1 MTWTKL
7 SDDYSDDCW
16 ELSDA
21 AYRLHTEGLTW
32 SNRKLLDGRLP
43 KDDVRRWAKR
53 PEAADELVACG
64 WWEDHGDEYQ
74 IVHHACYQRT
84 REQVLA
90 QQQRS
95 RGNGQRGGRPTGPP
109 RERSP
114 RKPRQVTQKETQ
126 TGTQVGFRTGK
137 ASNGKPRQEPTQV
150 TQLPTQRDGTG
161 HLSNYSPN
169 VRLRTRG
176 ELPKSGTSL
185 AETAKSGNDGNGWPE
200 WHGQGPDPFE
210 EHA

>member
-32 SNRKLLDGRLP
+32 SNRKLLDGTLP

-64 WWEDHGDEYQ
+64 WWEDRGDEYQ
-74 IVHHACYQRT
+74 IIHHACYQRT

-95 RGNGQRGGRPTGPP
+95 RGNGQRGGRPAGPP
-109 RERSP
+109 RERAP
-114 RKPRQVTQKETQ
+114 RKPRRVTQKETHEETQ
-126 TGTQVGFRTGK
+126 TDTRVGFYDEAESSGK
-137 ASNGKPRQEPTQV
+137 PTQV
-150 TQLPTQRDGTG
+150 TQLPTQRDGSG
-161 HLSNYSPN
+161 RDRPGQEN
-169 VRLRTRG
+169 R
-176 ELPKSGTSL
+176 GTSL
-185 AETAKSGNDGNGWPE
+185 VAEPKSDSGRLPRWR
-200 WHGQGPDPFE
+200 GQGPSPFE
-210 EHA
+210 EYA

>member
-32 SNRKLLDGRLP
+32 SNRKLLNGSLP

-53 PEAADELVACG
+53 PEAADELVARG
-64 WWEDHGDEYQ
+64 WWKDHGDEYQ
-74 IVHHACYQRT
+74 IIHHACYQRT

-90 QQQRS
+90 QQERS
-95 RGNGQRGGRPTGPP
+95 RGNGQRGGRPAGPP
-109 RERSP
+109 RERVV
-114 RKPRQVTQKETQ
+114 RKPRQVTQTETHEETQ
-126 TGTQVGFRTGK
+126 VETRVGFPNGRE
-137 ASNGKPRQEPTQV
+137 SNGKPRRKPTQV

-161 HLSNYSPN
+161 RDWPGQEN
-169 VRLRTRG
+169 R
-176 ELPKSGTSL
+176 GTSL
-185 AETAKSGNDGNGWPE
+185 ATDPQNSGWPPK
-200 WHGQGPDPFE
+200 WHGQGPSPFE
-210 EHA
+210 EYA